1 MKKDALYQLFIK
13 RLHQFEDIEE
23 SSQDFVQRL
32 AREFFLKL
40 TEDGHVPQ
48 SHRESILEDI
58 EDEVI
63 EMFRKKTYGHS
74 TLKAYRALQGKP
86 RAS

>member
-1 MKKDALYQLFIK
+1 MKKDSLYQLFIK

-23 SSQDFVQRL
+23 SSQDFVKRL

-40 TEDGHVPQ
+40 TGDGHVPQ
-48 SHRESILEDI
+48 THRESILEDI

-74 TLKAYRALQGKP
+74 NLKSYRFQIGKN